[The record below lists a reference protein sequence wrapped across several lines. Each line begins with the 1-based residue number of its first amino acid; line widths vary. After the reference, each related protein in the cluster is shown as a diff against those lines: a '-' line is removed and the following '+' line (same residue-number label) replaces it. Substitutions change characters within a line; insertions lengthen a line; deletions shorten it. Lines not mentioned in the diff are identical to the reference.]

1 MRKKRVLKGRSDSQP
16 VANKVSICL
25 RFKTKNSTDWNVE
38 DDAVGDVTL
47 YLVTNIYV
55 THYSYCVWFWAL
67 CKMMC
72 SDERKDRISVN
83 IRPVFPTARVTSLID
98 EHIIVIPFL
107 IFKNI

>member
-1 MRKKRVLKGRSDSQP
+1 
-16 VANKVSICL
+16 
-25 RFKTKNSTDWNVE
+25 
-38 DDAVGDVTL
+38 
-47 YLVTNIYV
+47 
-55 THYSYCVWFWAL
+55 
-67 CKMMC
+67 MMC